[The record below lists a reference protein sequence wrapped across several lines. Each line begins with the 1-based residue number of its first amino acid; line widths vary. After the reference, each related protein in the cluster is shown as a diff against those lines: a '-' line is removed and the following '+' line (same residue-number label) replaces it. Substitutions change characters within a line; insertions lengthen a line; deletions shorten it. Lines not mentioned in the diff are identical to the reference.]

1 MKNYL
6 YIVISFFLT
15 IVSYAQH
22 LDSIFENPA
31 LQEINRMSMRASYFP
46 FENIAKA
53 KNGTIKQSERFLN
66 LNGLWSF
73 LWKEDYRQLS
83 KDFYKTNFN
92 ESQWKKIL
100 VPSNW
105 EVQGY
110 GVPIYVNASYEFNQ
124 KNPTPPDI
132 PDSLQQNAGLY
143 RKTFDLPTSW
153 QGEKVYLHLGA
164 VKSAFKLYINGK
176 FVGMGKDSKLASEFD
191 IRTKTS
197 LQWKCVD
204 GRTQA
209 TSNAKICGAF
219 PGFLV
224 IATSICDLKCIYTT
238 LVSALV

>member
-1 MKNYL
+1 MKNHL
-6 YIVISFFLT
+6 YIIISFFLT

-46 FENIAKA
+46 FENIIKA
-53 KNGTIKQSERFLN
+53 KNGTIEQSACFLN

-73 LWKEDYRQLS
+73 LWKEDYRQLP

-92 ESQWKKIL
+92 ESQWKKIP

-110 GVPIYVNASYEFNQ
+110 GIPIYVNASYEFNQ

-191 IRTKTS
+191 ITPYITKGKN
-197 LQWKCVD
+197 L
-204 GRTQA
+204 
-209 TSNAKICGAF
+209 
-219 PGFLV
+219 
-224 IATSICDLKCIYTT
+224 IAMEIRRWTDASYLECQDMYVALFWDL
-238 LVSALV
+238 S